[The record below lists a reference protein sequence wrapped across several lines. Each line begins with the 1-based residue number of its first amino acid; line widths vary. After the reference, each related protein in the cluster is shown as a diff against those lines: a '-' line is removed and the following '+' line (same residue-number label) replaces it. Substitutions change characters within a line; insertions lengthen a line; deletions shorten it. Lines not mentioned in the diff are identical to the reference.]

1 MEEVFQNGNYQREA
15 NANMTAME
23 TRKEVKGLGLF
34 FTCIRLSRQIDKSL
48 SHRGPP
54 FRSRVASLVTAE
66 LRDSGISERTA
77 QPSASWIDRR
87 RDAD

>member
-1 MEEVFQNGNYQREA
+1 MEEIFQNGNYQREA

-34 FTCIRLSRQIDKSL
+34 FTCIRLWQIDKSL

-66 LRDSGISERTA
+66 LRDSGISEKNRPTE
-77 QPSASWIDRR
+77 R
-87 RDAD
+87 

>member
-1 MEEVFQNGNYQREA
+1 MEEVFQNGNYQRET

-34 FTCIRLSRQIDKSL
+34 LTRSSSRVRLWQIDKSL
-48 SHRGPP
+48 SHNPP

-66 LRDSGISERTA
+66 LHDSGISERISRL
-77 QPSASWIDRR
+77 SALWIKGI
-87 RDAD
+87 